1 MTLDKLAS
9 AAGKLHTFFK
19 VLQKITGI
27 CMIAVLC
34 VMTVITAV
42 HIINPDAVI
51 GENTNTVD
59 LGPITVNLAEEN
71 AFTNREMLTT
81 AWIAVVFGLAC
92 AAVVYAAFGIVR
104 KILLPMT
111 EGQPFHPD
119 TARYFK
125 KLAVLSLVFGIVQN
139 IAAAAEIAGTIRMLK
154 QHAVATDHIITSISA
169 NYTVDL
175 TFLVVFFILLLMSY
189 LFAYGSTL
197 QQLSD
202 ETL

>member
-71 AFTNREMLTT
+71 AFTNCLDRRCFRSCLCRR
-81 AWIAVVFGLAC
+81 GLC
-92 AAVVYAAFGIVR
+92 CLR
-104 KILLPMT
+104 NRP
-111 EGQPFHPD
+111 
-119 TARYFK
+119 
-125 KLAVLSLVFGIVQN
+125 
-139 IAAAAEIAGTIRMLK
+139 
-154 QHAVATDHIITSISA
+154 
-169 NYTVDL
+169 
-175 TFLVVFFILLLMSY
+175 
-189 LFAYGSTL
+189 
-197 QQLSD
+197 
-202 ETL
+202 